1 MSKAPKTTS
10 RGAGVIDRH
19 VGGRLRE
26 RRLAL
31 GMSQTDLADELELT
45 FQQVQK
51 YEKGTN
57 RIGAG
62 RLLIAANVLKTSVA
76 FFYQGAPGMK
86 DGGDN
91 DGGAPD
97 VANAIARVRDGH
109 ALASAFIAIKD
120 RKARELL
127 VGLAENMVARE
138 QRAP

>member
-1 MSKAPKTTS
+1 MSKTTKTTS
-10 RGAGVIDRH
+10 RGASIIDRH
-19 VGGRLRE
+19 VGGRMRE

-31 GMSQTDLADELELT
+31 GMSQTDLADELKLT

-62 RLLIAANVLKTSVA
+62 RLFVVANLLKTSVA

-86 DGGDN
+86 EGGD
-91 DGGAPD
+91 DGATPD
-97 VANAIARVRDGH
+97 VANQIARARDGH
-109 ALASAFIAIKD
+109 ALASAFIAITD

-138 QRAP
+138 QRAA